1 MLLQPK
7 NWAVFQHYKD
17 RCPPW
22 IKLHRDLLNDRVYM
36 CLPLA
41 SKALA
46 PLLWL
51 LASEAKDG
59 QFDGSLDELVFRLH
73 ISPKEYEDGLKPLI
87 DKGFF
92 IIASGVLAES
102 KQVAIPETETE
113 RETEVE
119 TKTDRKTAIAVCPIN
134 VDEQIWSDFL
144 ALRKVKKAPMTVT
157 ALAGIKR
164 EADKAGWPLEK
175 AIAECV
181 ARGWTG
187 FKADWVADKNLSKTG
202 QMNKTVMSGLTRGLI
217 GGGQNVK
224 LLGI

>member
-1 MLLQPK
+1 L
-7 NWAVFQHYKD
+7 
-17 RCPPW
+17 R
-22 IKLHRDLLNDRVYM
+22 
-36 CLPLA
+36 
-41 SKALA
+41 
-46 PLLWL
+46 
-51 LASEAKDG
+51 
-59 QFDGSLDELVFRLH
+59 LDTKVIEV
-73 ISPKEYEDGLKPLI
+73 
-87 DKGFF
+87 
-92 IIASGVLAES
+92 VLADMFE
-102 KQVAIPETETE
+102 KQVDGWFHARCHDVIGQYHAMAEKNRANGRLGGRKKNPVGSESHPIAKATINQEPITNNHKPK
-113 RETEVE
+113 RE
-119 TKTDRKTAIAVCPIN
+119 TAIAVCPIN